1 MNKINAIL
9 KKYWEIE
16 KVNQF
21 YETLQSKVLS
31 YKVECLEY
39 FIEDIFRENP
49 KIKSSEIIK
58 LAQNMDAFIN
68 AEEFL
73 IDFFRCTETPEGEA
87 VIARL
92 ENDSDEV
99 QRLVEGLVKS
109 KKIRVKENENEFI
122 VMYV

>member
-1 MNKINAIL
+1 MDKINAIL

-21 YETLQSKVLS
+21 CENLQSKVLS

-39 FIEDIFRENP
+39 FIEDIFMENP
-49 KIKSSEIIK
+49 LIKSSEIIK
-58 LAQNMDAFIN
+58 LAQNMDAFLSR
-68 AEEFL
+68 EEFL

-92 ENDSDEV
+92 ENDPEEV
-99 QRLVEGLVKS
+99 DKLINGLLAL

-122 VMYV
+122 VMYL